1 MTSVTPGQLLDCRY
15 SSRPAGYGIDGSVRA
30 YVSADRLRINPSAV
44 LAAEK

>member
-1 MTSVTPGQLLDCRY
+1 MRATHLAKGAGG
-15 SSRPAGYGIDGSVRA
+15 RPAGYSINVSVSA

>member
-1 MTSVTPGQLLDCRY
+1 MRATHVAKGAGGG
-15 SSRPAGYGIDGSVRA
+15 PAGYGIDVRVSA

>member
-1 MTSVTPGQLLDCRY
+1 MRATHVAKGAGG
-15 SSRPAGYGIDGSVRA
+15 RPAGYSIDVRVSA